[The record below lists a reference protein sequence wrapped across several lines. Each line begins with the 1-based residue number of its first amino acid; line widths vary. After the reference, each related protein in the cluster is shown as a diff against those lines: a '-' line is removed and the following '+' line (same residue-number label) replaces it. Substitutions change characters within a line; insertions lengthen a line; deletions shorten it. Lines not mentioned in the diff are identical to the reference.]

1 MTDLPRL
8 KNLDDLINLFKTLQE
23 QETIS
28 GIGFDMDREYI
39 TKDSTH
45 KECGSAC
52 CIGGWVQ
59 ACNPETRRL
68 SIEEALH
75 TIAPH
80 IDKTQTNLVCW
91 PRETSIFKNA
101 KTEHAIQV
109 LEALRDTGEC
119 IWDRIEIPES
129 QDA

>member
-8 KNLDDLINLFKTLQE
+8 KNLDDLIDLFKILQE
-23 QETIS
+23 QETIA
-28 GIGFDMDREYI
+28 GIGFDMNHEYDYRE
-39 TKDSTH
+39 SSN

-59 ACNPETRRL
+59 ACNPETQKNT
-68 SIEEALH
+68 ITEALH
-75 TIAPH
+75 TLVP
-80 IDKTQTNLVCW
+80 DVSFSEVQKVCW
-91 PRETSIFKNA
+91 PDNMSVYHQA

-109 LEALRDTGEC
+109 LEALRDTGKC
-119 IWDRIEIPES
+119 IWNDIEILEE